1 MNQEQKLREIRNR
14 WDVDD
19 FVTDARAQSA
29 ILTLL
34 EAIDQ
39 RDAII
44 HDLQLDGSALARRA
58 VEEFIVKAMEWGK
71 ELCKRHSRRLANLAS
86 HAGASGMIASDF
98 PDEPSVGEML
108 SWLMEQLVQSGA
120 DANPLPPDQARA
132 EAERLR
138 AKLREIME
146 EMQRLEEGVRDHTF
160 WSGDAG
166 LVLRHLRK
174 KISEDTL

>member
-138 AKLREIME
+138 AKLRVIQAKVAEFQDLIWNYGSGWPGVE
-146 EMQRLEEGVRDHTF
+146 SALNRLQELAKENT
-160 WSGDAG
+160 
-166 LVLRHLRK
+166 
-174 KISEDTL
+174 

>member
-19 FVTDARAQSA
+19 FVIDDRAQSD

-44 HDLQLDGSALARRA
+44 HDLTLDGSALARRK
-58 VEEFIVKAMEWGK
+58 VEEFAA
-71 ELCKRHSRRLANLAS
+71 ELWDWVNAERQRHHLITDYDT
-86 HAGASGMIASDF
+86 GAACALG
-98 PDEPSVGEML
+98 V
-108 SWLMEQLVQSGA
+108 VQSLIDSMRSSGTA
-120 DANPLPPDQARA
+120 PDPLPPDQARA

-138 AKLREIME
+138 AKLRVIQAKVAEFQDLIWNYGSGWPGVE
-146 EMQRLEEGVRDHTF
+146 SALNRLQELAKENT
-160 WSGDAG
+160 
-166 LVLRHLRK
+166 
-174 KISEDTL
+174 